1 MIAVY
6 SYHENN
12 KNIND
17 KYPETNVE
25 KELSKTIK
33 EMIGKENG
41 ENNVKNM
48 SQLEK
53 VYHKKKIINN
63 IKEVSKQIAVLS
75 LHVTGIFLIRYFS
88 NKISK

>member
-12 KNIND
+12 KSIND

-41 ENNVKNM
+41 ESNIKNVT
-48 SQLEK
+48 QLEK
-53 VYHKKKIINN
+53 VYHKKKN
-63 IKEVSKQIAVLS
+63 
-75 LHVTGIFLIRYFS
+75 Y
-88 NKISK
+88 